1 MRTITVI
8 LMAALLALLPAMAA
22 PAKTTPI
29 KGTCGTCACCV
40 SKQEAAPGSIPAV
53 PPSVQT
59 QFSILQA
66 ELPRAIAAAMTARI
80 LAFVSTDFPSALL
93 TSRTPLF
100 ARFCSF
106 LI

>member
-8 LMAALLALLPAMAA
+8 LMAALLALLPGMAA
-22 PAKTTPI
+22 PAKSVPI

-40 SKQEAAPGSIPAV
+40 SKQEATQASIPAV
-53 PPSVQT
+53 PPSVQSH
-59 QFSILQA
+59 FSILQV
-66 ELPRAIAAAMTARI
+66 ELPRAIVAALAPRI
-80 LAFVSTDFPSALL
+80 LASVSSEFPSALL

-106 LI
+106 LL